1 MDAQLKRGLLDACLL
16 AILAQGESYGY
27 KIIQDA
33 QKVMAI
39 RESTLYPV
47 LRRMEQQGY
56 LSTWQREHNGRLR
69 KYYKITIAGENR
81 LISFREEWRDVKQMV
96 DYIMGGDPDDAQ

>member
-27 KIIQDA
+27 KIMQSA
-33 QKVMAI
+33 ESVMSI
-39 RESTLYPV
+39 RESTLYPI

-56 LSTWQREHNGRLR
+56 LATWQQEHSGRLR
-69 KYYKITIAGENR
+69 KYYRITPLGEER
-81 LISFREEWRDVKQMV
+81 LENFREEWRDIKQMV
-96 DYIMGGDPDDAQ
+96 DYIMGGQYDDAQ